1 MRSMADDVE
10 ALIREL
16 GLESSRTILV
26 GHSMGGMVACDVASR
41 VKLMGIALLGPVHPT
56 SAMVDVFTQR
66 IENVIKSKYYPAMAS
81 VLKPANRLSDGIEA
95 LADTIP
101 NAATGSSATQVHRS
115 LVRTLVMS
123 QDPQGYASL
132 CKVIA
137 DAEAPEYTSVTC
149 PVLIIAGGEDKTAPL
164 QSSELILKR

>member
-1 MRSMADDVE
+1 MRSMAEDVE

-41 VKLMGIALLGPVHPT
+41 VKLLGIVLLGPVHPT
-56 SAMVDVFTQR
+56 PAMGDVFTQR
-66 IENVIKSKYYPAMAS
+66 IENVIKSKYHLVQCL
-81 VLKPANRLSDGIEA
+81 VLRRANNLSDGMEG

-115 LVRTLVMS
+115 FVRTLVMA

-132 CKVIA
+132 CRVIA
-137 DAEAPEYTSVTC
+137 DAEAPDYSSVTC
-149 PVLIIAGGEDKTAPL
+149 PILIIAGADDKTAPL
-164 QSSELILKR
+164 KSSEEILKR